1 MNDDRASRL
10 RSRIAALSEAQRR
23 VLAER
28 LASAGMGRTS
38 ERLIGFVVLDEA
50 EASEDELRAFLAD
63 RVPEYMIP
71 SRFVGLDQLP
81 RTAAGKLDRRALEH
95 VPGTEL
101 SVDTAARTATAPRT
115 EVERKLAAIWMD
127 VLKLDTVGVDD
138 DFFELG
144 GDSLLSIRVI
154 ARAGREGLRIAPER
168 FFERP
173 TIAHMAAS
181 VDETNVRGSR
191 RERPPTPR
199 VDPVGDAPLTPI
211 QHWFLDAVPR
221 HRDWWNQSYLLDLG
235 HTLDPAQLQ
244 AIVRELVTY
253 HDALRLRLIGRE
265 GHWRQ
270 DFVAPNGAPPFR
282 IVDLRSLAPAEYGA
296 RIVEECER
304 EQASLRLEDGRL
316 FRCVVFEG
324 DAGWR
329 RILLLGHHLVLDGV
343 SWNIILDD
351 LAMLVSQAVDGLPLR
366 LPDKTDSA
374 RAWAM
379 ALAEYAATPSVLASA
394 AHWLASPPE
403 SAAVA
408 AAGSNGDAEAMTL
421 TLGVEQSQALLQD
434 APRRLNASAQVLLLT
449 ALLIAWRDWSGSST
463 LRLDIEGHGRDAL
476 GDRLDVS
483 RTVGWFTTVFPV
495 HLTFPTGL
503 DDESDPPVGSIVRSV
518 QTAIDALPLRGAA
531 HGLARFL
538 APDDATRA
546 GLAAQPRPA
555 LLFNY
560 LGTHDLTLP
569 SAARLTVT
577 DEPRG
582 RERHPDAPRAYA
594 VEINARVESSH
605 LVVTIEY
612 SRHAHDAAT
621 MAQFAAAYRAALES
635 IAGEPSV
642 PFGLAGLDA
651 TSLAV
656 VADLLAEAD
665 EA

>member
-1 MNDDRASRL
+1 MSDDRAARL
-10 RSRIAALSEAQRR
+10 RSRVAALSEPQRR
-23 VLAER
+23 ALAER
-28 LASAGMGRTS
+28 LASAGMWRTS
-38 ERLIGFVVLDEA
+38 ERLIGFVVLDEPA
-50 EASEDELRAFLAD
+50 ASEDELRAFLGD
-63 RVPEYMIP
+63 RVPDYMIP
-71 SRFVGLDQLP
+71 SRFVALERLP
-81 RTAAGKLDRRALEH
+81 RTAAGKLDRRALAH

-101 SVDTAARTATAPRT
+101 PAGAAARTATAPRT
-115 EVERKLAAIWMD
+115 EAERKLAAIWMD

-154 ARAGREGLRIAPER
+154 ARARREGIRIPPER
-168 FFERP
+168 FFEHP
-173 TIAHMAAS
+173 TIAHMTAS
-181 VDETNVRGSR
+181 VDDTSVRGSR
-191 RERPPTPR
+191 RERPRTPR

-221 HRDWWNQSYLLDLG
+221 HRDWWNQSYLLELG
-235 HTLDPAQLQ
+235 HALDAVQLR
-244 AIVRELVTY
+244 AIVQELVTH

-265 GHWRQ
+265 GYWRQ
-270 DFVAPNGAPPFR
+270 DFVAPNAEPPFR
-282 IVDLRSLAPAEYGA
+282 IVNLHSFAPAEYGA
-296 RIVEECER
+296 RMVEECER

-343 SWNIILDD
+343 SWNVILDD

-374 RAWAM
+374 RAWAT
-379 ALAEYAATPSVLASA
+379 ALAEHAATPSVLASTV
-394 AHWLASPPE
+394 HWLASPAD
-403 SAAVA
+403 SGAVA
-408 AAGSNGDAEAMTL
+408 AGSTGDAEVTTL
-421 TLGVEQSQALLQD
+421 TLGVEQSQALLQE
-434 APRRLNASAQVLLLT
+434 APRRLNASAQVVLLT
-449 ALLIAWRDWSGSST
+449 ALLMAWREWSGGTT
-463 LRLDIEGHGRDAL
+463 LRLDLEGHGRDAL

-495 HLTFPTGL
+495 HLTLPTGM
-503 DDESDPPVGSIVRSV
+503 DNGADSTVGSIAGAV
-518 QTAIDALPLRGAA
+518 QTAVDGLPLRGAA
-531 HGLARFL
+531 YGLARFL

-546 GLAAQPRPA
+546 ALAAQRRPA
-555 LLFNY
+555 WLFNY

-594 VEINARVESSH
+594 VEINARVERSH

-612 SRHAHDAAT
+612 SPHAHDAAS
-621 MAQFAAAYRAALES
+621 MEHFATAYRAALET

-656 VADLLAEAD
+656 VADLLSEAD